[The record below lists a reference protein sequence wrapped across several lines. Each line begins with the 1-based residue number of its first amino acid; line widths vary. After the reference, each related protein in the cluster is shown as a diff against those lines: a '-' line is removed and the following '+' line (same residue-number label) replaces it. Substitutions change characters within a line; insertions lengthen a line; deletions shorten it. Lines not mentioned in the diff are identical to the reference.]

1 MIYTFLEQPVYQI
14 NYIRKRFNHLFAL
27 FYLVLTS
34 CHKSTSQKEC
44 AVVKIDQS
52 KITSNYHNQL

>member
-14 NYIRKRFNHLFAL
+14 NYIRKRFNHLFVL

-34 CHKSTSQKEC
+34 CHKAHLKQVC
-44 AVVKIDQS
+44 VVVKIDQS